1 MEVVEE
7 SYAYTRLCYSGLM
20 FDDAGCSLCG
30 PLLGEK
36 NLPEF
41 GYTSSDII
49 WFLFD
54 LINTSKCWS
63 NHSNVN
69 MMAIILSVFF
79 PTLLIVRCVGG
90 WVLTTHWLNIFLGL
104 WNTLC
109 SDRPFRYSIYSE
121 FIGFPAQL
129 NKQFNCWCLEWGS
142 VSVGIQIHSI
152 YTFTLY
158 RKAFIDE
165 SGDHSLYWI
174 LNACQ
179 ASLKKTIEII

>member
-1 MEVVEE
+1 MRTHD
-7 SYAYTRLCYSGLM
+7 YAIVGWCSTMLVARYAGL
-20 FDDAGCSLCG
+20 FWAKRTCPNSAT
-30 PLLGEK
+30 PR
-36 NLPEF
+36 P
-41 GYTSSDII
+41 T
-49 WFLFD
+49 LFD
-54 LINTSKCWS
+54 FYLTWS
-63 NHSNVN
+63 TQVSVG
-69 MMAIILSVFF
+69 AITAMWTWWLLFCLFFF

-104 WNTLC
+104 GNPLC